1 MTSLMLMVTMGCNS
15 ECAHCCFA
23 CSPNKLSLSMSED
36 EMVSYIKQVYDY
48 GIRSVSFTGGEPM
61 LLDLEA
67 PMLLANDLGM
77 YIDIRTN
84 AFWAK
89 DYKTAFNTL
98 QLLQF
103 QGLARLG
110 LSYDGY
116 HAKAIPVD
124 NIINILKASRETY
137 LPVYLDWIGLHSR
150 KQVLE
155 YLCMNEDELRYVGPT
170 LKIGAATKLSHKHFR
185 YTYTKDLC
193 SECRSE
199 MLLTIFPGGYASL
212 HPCCWVNPAL
222 IRKIGS
228 NGWMKQLTEEMKD
241 SPMVNFLSEF
251 GVGGLIDRAQN
262 ECPQLVKP
270 YYSRHCEAC
279 YDLLG
284 PLFSEE
290 VQELP
295 EYLKDL
301 KGDKYEVAQKA

>member
-1 MTSLMLMVTMGCNS
+1 MSASLMLMVTLGCNS

-23 CSPNKLSLSMSED
+23 CRSDKLHLGMSESEILD
-36 EMVSYIKQVYDY
+36 YIKQAYEF
-48 GIRSVSFTGGEPM
+48 GIRSVVFTGGEPL
-61 LLDLEA
+61 LLDLAA

-77 YIDIRTN
+77 QIDVRTN

-89 DYKTAFNTL
+89 DYDTACDTL

-103 QGLARLG
+103 QGLQRLG
-110 LSYDGY
+110 LSYDRY
-116 HAKAIPVD
+116 HAKSIPPEYIM
-124 NIINILKASRETY
+124 NALKASRE
-137 LPVYLDWIGLHSR
+137 LCIPVYLDWIGLGTR

-155 YLCMNEDELRYVGPT
+155 YLCANECELRYVGPP
-170 LKIGAATKLSHKHFR
+170 LRVGAATKLSHQHFR
-185 YTYTKDLC
+185 YAYTNHLY
-193 SECRSE
+193 SRCRSE

-228 NGWMKQLTEEMKD
+228 NGWMKQLTEEMKN

-251 GVGGLIDRAQN
+251 GVRGLIEKAKQ
-262 ECPQLVKP
+262 EHPELVKT

-284 PLFSEE
+284 TLFSDE
-290 VQELP
+290 VQGLP
-295 EYLKDL
+295 RHIWEFGSLGLK
-301 KGDKYEVAQKA
+301 EIIR